1 MDLQTDYLAINV
13 YFNGIFRTYG
23 QPKIHNQVVMSDL
36 KNEITMSKLTIIL
49 TAIILLSCGSKSN
62 FKKRSKRSLDR
73 LATNDWT
80 FKKVEKSKLV
90 FRNGKTFETNLFELE
105 YIGQFQAEN
114 KAPFL
119 IFSGRECQECD
130 ANISIYI
137 HSPSDGKIVVD
148 YGQNRYE
155 YPGTES
161 DYQSDTVIVTSRA
174 FYGQVLENVHGVI
187 WYENELLVN
196 GKMGKNIFLRHLEN
210 GSLKDTIFE
219 DKGEIRETLNL
230 MKKGLCK
237 EIKGRIYTSEP

>member
-1 MDLQTDYLAINV
+1 VIILQIGYSGYRNHKT
-13 YFNGIFRTYG
+13 
-23 QPKIHNQVVMSDL
+23 HNPVVIANLNYD
-36 KNEITMSKLTIIL
+36 KTMIKLTIIL
-49 TAIILLSCGSKSN
+49 TAFILLGCGSKTN
-62 FKKRSKRSLDR
+62 LKNRLKQSLDS
-73 LATNDWT
+73 LTTAAQVKNDWT

-90 FRNGKTFETNLFELE
+90 FRNRKTFETNLFDLE
-105 YIGQFQAEN
+105 YIGQFQAKD

-155 YPGTES
+155 YPGTEK
-161 DYQSDTVIVTSRA
+161 DYQSDTVLVTSRA

-187 WYENELLVN
+187 WYENVLLEN
-196 GKMGKNIFLRHLEN
+196 GKMGKDIFLRYLEN
-210 GSLKDTIFE
+210 GSLNDTVFE
-219 DKGEIRETLNL
+219 DKGEIRETLIL

-237 EIKGRIYTSEP
+237 EIKGRIYSSEP